1 MSTRFS
7 LKLAAPTSAPVLID
21 RPTTLANL
29 ERALSTYQLIALAAP
44 AGWGK
49 TTVLAQW
56 VHRSGLPT
64 AWYTLDPTDRDPHIF
79 LDYLLHA
86 VRPFIPRAEDLLAE
100 LPSLPPARLNELF
113 RAAALGI
120 AESNTDFV
128 LVLDDFHVLEED
140 DSLLLPGTNLVVD
153 FLATLAAYAPRC
165 RLVLVSRTV
174 PTLSGMARM
183 VTQERATVFDYTV
196 LQWSISDVQTL
207 AAQRYNLSLP
217 DEIAERL
224 VIKMDGWVTGIVLSL
239 SRAAHTGD
247 LSMLET
253 PVDAGHLSA
262 FFAEQIVAPLAL
274 DLQRF
279 LEETS
284 VLDALSPQ
292 SCDQLREQHDSRFF
306 LDEIRR
312 RGLFITQRSG
322 WLSYHSLFRDF
333 LRAQLARD
341 PQRERRLL
349 QRAGDIY
356 RAEEQIERAL
366 ECYLAA
372 RQPEQAL
379 DLLRG
384 AVQPLRRHSRQ
395 TTLLAC
401 FERITRVQPLPPE
414 LMLSQALVYSDL
426 ALWDQADLMLGAAET
441 LGNTDVRSDAR
452 ILSARIALLKD
463 DLELA
468 RSLLAEEPPASSAP
482 RVQLRYHTAMG
493 QLHGLSGNVDAAQ
506 AAFERAYSLLPHVN
520 IQDEPN
526 LQADLHDNLGWVY
539 GTQGNN
545 RQALRH
551 LQRAEACW
559 QALGDQ
565 GRRALTLNNIGTI
578 ETQQGRYAEA
588 RAALETGLEIARTT
602 RLRRE
607 ENGLSQ
613 SLAEL
618 EMYEGHLPEALLS
631 FYGTYERAT
640 AIDKPKQRAAAAVG
654 ALLVSALQGDLA
666 EFQRWQRVARALELE
681 RWPQLHAAAL
691 LAEAYASLQQLPA
704 DPMRLRDLADRIEPL
719 APRMKNYEQL
729 CLGLLQAHQTL
740 LQKGWDAARP
750 LWQEWEQRSAQYGQ
764 DLLHVVTRLH
774 QPLMRAA
781 ASSSA
786 LARDLLHDTS
796 PPAPRWQVTALGDFA
811 CNVDGKTCQIAPL
824 YRALLLRLL
833 DAGPG
838 GIAVDRLWEDVW
850 GNDVLSMPALH
861 QALRRLR
868 VQSQLDVAARDG
880 ICAIWTSW
888 EQISYD
894 VQQLEELLR
903 TRQGEKQ
910 VEQAIDLYRGDFF
923 EGAPLGAAHWAD
935 KRRLQLQSAFL
946 DHLEYAARQT
956 EQNDPK
962 RAMHYYQRIL
972 QIDGCREE
980 VATHLMR
987 LAGRFGNHALV
998 AATFKQLERALSQ
1011 IGIQPNPSTTTL
1023 YLQTQ

>member
-7 LKLAAPTSAPVLID
+7 LKLAAPTSGPVLID
-21 RPTTLANL
+21 RPTTLTNL
-29 ERALSTYQLIALAAP
+29 ERALNTYQLIALAAP

-56 VHRSGLPT
+56 VSRSGLPT
-64 AWYTLDPTDRDPHIF
+64 AWYTLDPADRDPHTF

-86 VRPFIPRAEDLLAE
+86 VRPFIPRADDLLAQ
-100 LPSLPPARLNELF
+100 LPSLPAARLNELF
-113 RAAALGI
+113 RAAAVGI
-120 AESNTDFV
+120 AESNSDFV

-183 VTQERATVFDYTV
+183 VTQERAAVFDYTV
-196 LQWSISDVQTL
+196 LQWSVSDIQTL
-207 AAQRYNLSLP
+207 AAQRYNLHLT

-224 VIKMDGWVTGIVLSL
+224 LVKMDGWVTGIVLSL

-253 PVDAGHLSA
+253 PVDASHLAA
-262 FFAEQIVAPLAL
+262 FFAEQIVAPLAA

-292 SCDQLREQHDSRFF
+292 SCDQLREQQDSRFF

-356 RAEEQIERAL
+356 RAEDQIERAL

-384 AVQPLRRHSRQ
+384 GVQPLRRHSRQ

-401 FERITRVQPLPPE
+401 FERLTRVQPLPPD
-414 LMLSQALVYSDL
+414 LMLAQALVYSDL

-441 LGNTDVRSDAR
+441 LGNADVRADAR

-463 DLELA
+463 DLDLA

-493 QLHGLSGNVDAAQ
+493 QLHGLSGNLDAAQ

-588 RAALETGLEIARTT
+588 RLALETGLEIARAT

-618 EMYEGHLPEALLS
+618 ELYEGRLPQALQCFQS
-631 FYGTYERAT
+631 TYERAT
-640 AIDKPKQRAAAAVG
+640 EIDKPKQRAAAAVG
-654 ALLVSALQGDLA
+654 ALLVAALQGQMG
-666 EFQRWQRVARALELE
+666 EVQRWQRITRALEIE
-681 RWPQLHAAAL
+681 RWPQLRAAAQ
-691 LAEAYASLQQLPA
+691 LAEAYALIQQHPSDKQHLGELC
-704 DPMRLRDLADRIEPL
+704 DQIEPL
-719 APRMKNYEQL
+719 APRLKNYEQL
-729 CLGLLQAHQTL
+729 CLGLLLIHQAL
-740 LQKGWDAARP
+740 VLKGWDAARP
-750 LWQEWEQRSAQYGQ
+750 LWQEWEQRSGQYSQ
-764 DLLHVVTRLH
+764 ELLQAVARPHHL
-774 QPLMRAA
+774 LMRAA
-781 ASSSA
+781 AAASG
-786 LARDLLHDTS
+786 LARELLQETS
-796 PPAPRWQVTALGDFA
+796 PPAPRWQITALGDFA
-811 CNVDGKTCQIAPL
+811 CSVDGKPCQIAPL

-838 GIAVDRLWEDVW
+838 GMAVDRLWEDVW

-868 VQSQLDVAARDG
+868 IQSQLDVAARDG
-880 ICAIWTSW
+880 ICAIWTPW
-888 EQISYD
+888 QQIAYD

-903 TRQGEKQ
+903 GRQNQ
-910 VEQAIDLYRGDFF
+910 DQLEQALDLYRGDFF
-923 EGAPLGAAHWAD
+923 EGAPLGATHWAD
-935 KRRLQLQSAFL
+935 KRRLQLQSSFL
-946 DHLEYAARQT
+946 DHLEYAARLT
-956 EQNDPK
+956 EQHDPK
-962 RAMHYYQRIL
+962 RAMNYYQRIL

-987 LAGRFGNHALV
+987 LAGHLGNHALV
-998 AATFKQLERALSQ
+998 TATFKQLERALSQ